1 MFQKMNYRH
10 CAAVCQAITL
20 LFIVRS
26 TNLKHHSKPKK
37 LFYQVPV
44 LTNFI

>member
-10 CAAVCQAITL
+10 CAVCQAITS

-26 TNLKHHSKPKK
+26 TNLKRHSKPKK

-44 LTNFI
+44 LTHFI